1 MGEYLNH
8 DRFILW
14 NSIQLLKRKG
24 TRKQD
29 HRVAMENG
37 RYNSGSEKNIFY
49 VHIEIH
55 EHSVLGS
62 LQQSTKG

>member
-37 RYNSGSEKNIFY
+37 RYNSGSEKNIFLCAY
-49 VHIEIH
+49 RN
-55 EHSVLGS
+55 S
-62 LQQSTKG
+62 